1 MALKV
6 KAKEQLIKV
15 GKYAETYRYV
25 ISLRSASRRV
35 TLATNGTQEGTFA
48 RKRKEKQ
55 FSFGFSLGYAYLWL
69 RRR

>member
-25 ISLRSASRRV
+25 MMGEGNQGGCSAQRR
-35 TLATNGTQEGTFA
+35 E
-48 RKRKEKQ
+48 
-55 FSFGFSLGYAYLWL
+55 
-69 RRR
+69 

>member
-48 RKRKEKQ
+48 RK
-55 FSFGFSLGYAYLWL
+55 
-69 RRR
+69 